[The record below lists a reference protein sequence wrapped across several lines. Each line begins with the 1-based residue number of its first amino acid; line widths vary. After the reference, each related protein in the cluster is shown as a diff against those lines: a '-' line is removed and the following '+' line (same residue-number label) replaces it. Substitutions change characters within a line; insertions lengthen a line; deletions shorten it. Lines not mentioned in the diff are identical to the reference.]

1 MRRVALLAAVLAGLL
16 AAGCSTGDDEGSAT
30 TSTPDTGASTSE
42 PPAFTGDPQSPFC
55 NLLRDVDT
63 STALSGALTD
73 PATVETT
80 FRELVRVLHDALAVA
95 PPEIEAD
102 LALVSQGIDALD
114 ASLAQVGYDFD
125 VLAAS
130 GEADTLREAVD
141 DPAFA
146 AAGARLSAYR
156 TQVCRL

>member
-1 MRRVALLAAVLAGLL
+1 VGVLAIVLL
-16 AAGCSTGDDEGSAT
+16 GAGCSTGDDEGTAT
-30 TSTPDTGASTSE
+30 TTTARVSTTTAPT
-42 PPAFTGDPQSPFC
+42 FTGDPGSPFC
-55 NLLRDVDT
+55 ELLRGVDA
-63 STALSGALTD
+63 SVVPSGDLAD
-73 PATVETT
+73 PAAVEVT
-80 FRELVRVLHDALAVA
+80 FRELVQVLHDALAVA
-95 PPEIEAD
+95 PPEIEGD

-130 GEADTLREAVD
+130 GEADTITEAVN

-146 AAGARLSAYR
+146 DAGARLSAYR